1 MLSYTDSE
9 GSTLVIWN
17 LMLRPARAR
26 SEGAARVRSRSAKR
40 MTPASGV
47 SAPAMHFMSVLLPEP
62 LGPMSPWIWP
72 ASTRRSTPA
81 RARSSPKRLL
91 MPATSSSAMASANLR
106 TGRRAAEAAE
116 PLALGH
122 HEPDEAAGPEENGEE
137 QEQPQEDGPEGLEIV
152 GEQEAHILDAG
163 DADHGANQ
171 RAHAPEEHVE
181 HDLRGQEHA
190 QHVRPH
196 EAVVESG
203 ERAGE

>member
-81 RARSSPKRLL
+81 RARSSRKRLL
-91 MPATSSSAMASANLR
+91 TPETSSSAMASANLR
-106 TGRRAAEAAE
+106 ARRRAAKAAD

-122 HEPDEAAGPEENGEE
+122 HEPDEPAGAEEDDEE
-137 QEQPQEDGPEGLEIV
+137 QEQPQEDRPERLERV
-152 GEQEAHILDAG
+152 GEEKAHVLDAG
-163 DADHGANQ
+163 
-171 RAHAPEEHVE
+171 
-181 HDLRGQEHA
+181 
-190 QHVRPH
+190 
-196 EAVVESG
+196 
-203 ERAGE
+203 